1 MHQVD
6 ERAPVDEIRRLQDV
20 YARIIARYFAPA

>member
-6 ERAPVDEIRRLQDV
+6 ERAPVADV
-20 YARIIARYFAPA
+20 EALARIYRGLLDRFFTA